1 MSARAKS
8 AKPAAKPRTKPVT
21 ARPEPESP
29 ETTGTAGITKIC
41 QQVLSE
47 TVFDGK
53 TTKVNLFG
61 GEARGLIKVLCEG
74 AADFEPVKQIVE
86 ANADG
91 DDTAHFGDQGGVMV
105 PEWFANMCGD
115 EGTGQS
121 LAVAMGY
128 ASSLVVPFLKRT
140 EMPVKNYGRLV
151 ALVMCAQAQLS
162 GDQLEALFERMHQ
175 HDGSEERDK
184 KTLTAAA
191 KTIAA
196 ARGISVED
204 AERELEALAKSGAKS
219 AAKSGGK
226 TASKSGGKPG
236 AKVAAKVAEE
246 SASGGSEDDDE

>member
-8 AKPAAKPRTKPVT
+8 AAAKSAAKPRTKPVT

-29 ETTGTAGITKIC
+29 EVTGTAGITKMC

-47 TVFDGK
+47 TVCDGK
-53 TTKVNLFG
+53 ATKVNPFG
-61 GEARGLIKVLCEG
+61 GEARGLIKVLCD
-74 AADFEPVKQIVE
+74 ADFEPVKLIVE

-121 LAVAMGY
+121 LAVALGY

-140 EMPVKNYGRLV
+140 EMPIKNYGLLV

-196 ARGISVED
+196 ARGITVED
-204 AERELEALAKSGAKS
+204 AERELEALAKTGGKTAAKPGGKT

-226 TASKSGGKPG
+226 S
-236 AKVAAKVAEE
+236 AKAAKAAEE
-246 SASGGSEDDDE
+246 DASGDGSDDDDE